1 MLKELPAT
9 IKECLE
15 QISSNGEGL
24 IFLVRNSILQGS
36 LSDGDIRRAL
46 LEGAELNDSVEDF
59 INKNVH
65 SLTEFKRNTTRFL
78 EHLKQTKDPLVLTVD
93 GKAALVVQDA
103 ESYQTLLEAA
113 ELVET
118 LKGVKRG
125 LEEMKQGKGKKAEEF
140 FSELFDKLDSSP

>member
-1 MLKELPAT
+1 
-9 IKECLE
+9 
-15 QISSNGEGL
+15 
-24 IFLVRNSILQGS
+24 
-36 LSDGDIRRAL
+36 
-46 LEGAELNDSVEDF
+46 
-59 INKNVH
+59 
-65 SLTEFKRNTTRFL
+65 
-78 EHLKQTKDPLVLTVD
+78 
-93 GKAALVVQDA
+93 VQDA

>member
-1 MLKELPAT
+1 ML
-9 IKECLE
+9 
-15 QISSNGEGL
+15 N
-24 IFLVRNSILQGS
+24 
-36 LSDGDIRRAL
+36 LSKDI
-46 LEGAELNDSVEDF
+46 
-59 INKNVH
+59 H
-65 SLTEFKRNTTRFL
+65 SLTEFKRNTTQFL

-140 FSELFDKLDSSP
+140 FSELFDKLDSSPWAKSIKSSYNLKHNRELKKPICGSVKILLEKRGCG

>member
-1 MLKELPAT
+1 ML
-9 IKECLE
+9 
-15 QISSNGEGL
+15 N
-24 IFLVRNSILQGS
+24 
-36 LSDGDIRRAL
+36 LSKDI
-46 LEGAELNDSVEDF
+46 
-59 INKNVH
+59 H
-65 SLTEFKRNTTRFL
+65 SLTEFKRNTTQFL

-140 FSELFDKLDSSP
+140 FSELFDKLDSSPWAKSIKWSYNLKHNRELKKPICGSVKILLEKRGCG